1 MKELMITA
9 VRDGWTIVRD
19 ASKFK
24 KISLP
29 QAQSGSSSS
38 SEEESHES
46 ISDDHTVTDPE
57 QGPTA
62 SDPEQGPTAS
72 DPEQRPIPRRSDRAR
87 EPVDRYQ
94 SKW

>member
-1 MKELMITA
+1 MITA

-29 QAQSGSSSS
+29 QAQSGSDSG

-46 ISDDHTVTDPE
+46 ISDDPGVTDL
-57 QGPTA
+57 
-62 SDPEQGPTAS
+62 EQGPTAS
-72 DPEQRPIPRRSDRAR
+72 DPEQRQIPRRSVRLR
-87 EPVDRYQ
+87 ELIDRYQ

>member
-1 MKELMITA
+1 MITA

-29 QAQSGSSSS
+29 QAQSGSDSS
-38 SEEESHES
+38 SEGESHES
-46 ISDDHTVTDPE
+46 ISDNPTVTDLE

-62 SDPEQGPTAS
+62 SDP
-72 DPEQRPIPRRSDRAR
+72 DQRPVPRRSVRFR
-87 EPVDRYQ
+87 EPIDRYQ